1 MLPLFPSFLRV
12 NAVRLETSSPLRFRL
27 DVGVHPIGGIEVVVG
42 EAGLYLLSLADG
54 TRTLDEC
61 RARLATELSTPP
73 DELDALLAELQRL
86 GLIVDAAVHPS
97 AMPQRKDRYSRHKLF
112 YESVGH
118 EGDEVQRRLAMKHV
132 AVIGVGGIGT
142 WLSYFLAAGG
152 VGRLTLIDGD
162 TIEDSNLTRQ
172 VLFQP
177 GDVGRLKVEVA
188 AERLRTLRPDLQV
201 RTVAASIGD
210 DTDLDAVIGGVD
222 LMVMSG
228 DSPANLMDILNT
240 YSLRRSIPWSRC
252 GYLHAVAKCGPLL
265 VPGETA
271 CNTCFKGDLTRMP
284 AGLPLISDVNA
295 RFQVP
300 SFGPVNG
307 IAASIQAKEALA
319 WLGGLADLQASKGT
333 ICLYDTLR
341 NESKKL
347 AVAANADCPDCGAA
361 RRRAR
366 A

>member
-1 MLPLFPSFLRV
+1 MLPLFPSFLRINGV
-12 NAVRLETSSPLRFRL
+12 TLASEAPLRFRL
-27 DVGVHPIGGIEVVVG
+27 DVGVHAIGGIETVVC

-54 TRTLDEC
+54 TRTLADC
-61 RARLATELSTPP
+61 ALSLRTELGT
-73 DELDALLAELQRL
+73 DEATLQTVLDDLIRQ
-86 GLIVDAAVHPS
+86 GLIVDAAAHAS
-97 AMPQRKDRYSRHKLF
+97 ALPRRKDRYSRHKLF
-112 YESVGH
+112 FESVGH
-118 EGDEVQRRLAMKHV
+118 DGDAVQARLAGKHV

-152 VGRLTLIDGD
+152 VGALTLIDGD
-162 TIEDSNLTRQ
+162 TIEDSNLPRQ

-177 GDVGRLKVEVA
+177 GDVGRAKVEVA
-188 AERLRTLRPDLQV
+188 AERLTTLRPDLRL
-201 RTVAASIGD
+201 RTVARAIDD
-210 DTDLDAVIGGVD
+210 DTDLDAAIGAVD

-228 DSPANLMDILNT
+228 DSPAHLMDILNT
-240 YSLRRSIPWSRC
+240 YSLRRGIPWSRC

-265 VPGETA
+265 VPGKTA
-271 CNTCFKGDLTRMP
+271 CNTCFKGQLTRMP
-284 AGLPLISDVNA
+284 ANLPLIADVNA

-307 IAASIQAKEALA
+307 IAASIQAKEAIA
-319 WLGGLADLQASKGT
+319 WLGGLTGLQASKAT

-347 AVAANADCPDCGAA
+347 SVAADPACPDCGAA
-361 RRRAR
+361 PRRAR